1 MTMPYQNLQELIQ
14 LHKQGQA
21 LGIYSVCS
29 ANPFVLD
36 AALQQ
41 ALADD
46 SLLLV
51 EATSN
56 QVDQNG
62 GYTGMTPAK
71 FMEYIVARA
80 ASNGFPVE
88 RLILGGDHLGPNT
101 WQSQP
106 AEFAMEQSKV
116 LIHDF
121 VRAGFSK
128 IHLDTSMAC
137 GDDPQ
142 GALDPA
148 VIAIRAAELCQVAEE
163 SSSAGSNPAPVY
175 VIGTEVPIPGGA
187 QEELESLVPSSA
199 RDVVAT
205 IDIHRQ
211 EFAKRGLEAAWE
223 RVIAVV
229 AQPGVEFGSDSVID
243 YRPEAARGLVKMI
256 ESYDSL
262 VFEAHSTDYQQ
273 VIALSRLVVDHFA
286 ILKVGPQLT
295 FALREALLLLATIED
310 ELSHLLSG
318 QQPSNLKAAL
328 VSVMEV
334 EPGYWRNHYS
344 KDPGK
349 RRLEQF
355 YSMSD
360 RIRYYWPVPE
370 VQSAVQSLLENLNS
384 QTIPMTLI
392 SQYFPIEYDKIR
404 RGELQN
410 RPLDLIQSRVRNV
423 LSAYASACGVLQPST
438 AGESK

>member
-1 MTMPYQNLQELIQ
+1 
-14 LHKQGQA
+14 
-21 LGIYSVCS
+21 
-29 ANPFVLD
+29 
-36 AALQQ
+36 
-41 ALADD
+41 
-46 SLLLV
+46 
-51 EATSN
+51 
-56 QVDQNG
+56 
-62 GYTGMTPAK
+62 
-71 FMEYIVARA
+71 
-80 ASNGFPVE
+80 
-88 RLILGGDHLGPNT
+88 
-101 WQSQP
+101 
-106 AEFAMEQSKV
+106 
-116 LIHDF
+116 
-121 VRAGFSK
+121 
-128 IHLDTSMAC
+128 
-137 GDDPQ
+137 
-142 GALDPA
+142 
-148 VIAIRAAELCQVAEE
+148 
-163 SSSAGSNPAPVY
+163 
-175 VIGTEVPIPGGA
+175 
-187 QEELESLVPSSA
+187 
-199 RDVVAT
+199 
-205 IDIHRQ
+205 
-211 EFAKRGLEAAWE
+211 
-223 RVIAVV
+223 
-229 AQPGVEFGSDSVID
+229 
-243 YRPEAARGLVKMI
+243 
-256 ESYDSL
+256 L

-273 VIALSRLVVDHFA
+273 VVALSRLVVDHFA

-310 ELSHLLSG
+310 ELSHLLSD